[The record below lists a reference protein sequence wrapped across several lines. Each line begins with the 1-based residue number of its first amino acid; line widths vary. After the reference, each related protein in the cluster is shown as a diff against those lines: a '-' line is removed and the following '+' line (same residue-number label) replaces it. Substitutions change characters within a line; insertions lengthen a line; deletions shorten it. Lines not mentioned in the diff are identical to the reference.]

1 MSLPCGRPECD
12 GFSGPQRR
20 EAVRRRSGKQRAGFG
35 GDISVLT
42 GFDATRDALVG
53 IGITTMKETP
63 GIGTQVTNASFTDQF
78 RGAAL
83 PVGLSSDGGGID
95 AISGATISSS
105 GVVGAVAKASQ
116 DYAQLKD
123 QILAFWQ

>member
-1 MSLPCGRPECD
+1 M
-12 GFSGPQRR
+12 
-20 EAVRRRSGKQRAGFG
+20 
-35 GDISVLT
+35 LT

-105 GVVGAVAKASQ
+105 GVVSAVAKASQ